1 MLKAHVALKVAEM
14 KVARHDEALARA
26 RAAKR
31 NPQNDPVLQF
41 LAEKSPER
49 AQGLLGNGGPV
60 LNASD
65 PAVGL
70 ESKMRGLGIG
80 HSTKKPPAYEDN
92 MLKDRTW
99 DDDEDDESDETVY

>member
-49 AQGLLGNGGPV
+49 AQSLLGNAGPV
-60 LNASD
+60 LNATNPVLDSMM
-65 PAVGL
+65 G
-70 ESKMRGLGIG
+70 GLGING
-80 HSTKKPPAYEDN
+80 PTEEPPPYEDN
-92 MLKDRTW
+92 MLKDHVW
-99 DDDEDDESDETVY
+99 DDDDEDEDDEEYNV